1 MAWVILTLTMLPLFK
16 LDRITRR
23 DIRRYN
29 KEIRKVEKEN
39 TKWLEEDHGMLQ
51 EILLLQRVGLA
62 RTPKWL

>member
-29 KEIRKVEKEN
+29 REIRKVEKEN
-39 TKWLEEDHGMLQ
+39 IKWLDQDRDMLQ
-51 EILLLQRVGLA
+51 
-62 RTPKWL
+62 